1 MQPLAVHEHWHIDVS
16 HLTIGGTFYYLCS
29 IIDGAS
35 RYDLYDRLPYDDQ
48 AVEKLATFY
57 GENLA

>member
-1 MQPLAVHEHWHIDVS
+1 MEVVS
-16 HLTIGGTFYYLCS
+16 FLFV
-29 IIDGAS
+29 IDGAS